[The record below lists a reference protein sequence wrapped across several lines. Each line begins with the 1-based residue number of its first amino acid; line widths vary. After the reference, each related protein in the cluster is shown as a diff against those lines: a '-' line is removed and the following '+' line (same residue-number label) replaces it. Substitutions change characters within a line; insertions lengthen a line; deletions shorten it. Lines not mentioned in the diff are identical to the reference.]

1 MTDNFSPVP
10 EVPFTYTAKTWAPN
24 FDNMQ
29 CAIVEFFSVALL
41 ATILTLLFARKLRF
55 LERLIF
61 WWFAF
66 DAGIHTF
73 FEGPFV
79 IASLRGRFTGGVATS
94 DLPRAMTDRVIADP
108 ETVTDLH
115 CRARLRARSFVI
127 INSSCGCNLSFI
139 CVGTEYGKSDFRW
152 LYSDPGIV
160 SMEVATVGMEAPL
173 CWFILYLILKK
184 SSWRHPI
191 QFLICVGELYG
202 LYMTFA
208 PEWIYGSPNLDG
220 STFLY
225 YWIYLGSNW
234 PWLFIPLALTIQSMR
249 ASANGIRVA
258 ESIKEKGSAA
268 NGVAAK
274 KKTK

>member
-94 DLPRAMTDRVIADP
+94 DLPRAMT
-108 ETVTDLH
+108 
-115 CRARLRARSFVI
+115 
-127 INSSCGCNLSFI
+127 
-139 CVGTEYGKSDFRW
+139 CVWTEYGKSDFRW

-258 ESIKEKGSAA
+258 EGIKEKGSAA